1 MPAHEEHTDPSS
13 SDDEVLRDPG
23 SGYSGS
29 DDTDSDAWSNPLDH
43 LQQQPVLPAEMD
55 LQEQAGPSL
64 SVVVVAVLDW
74 MTKHKATEV
83 STKDL
88 CSMVPMICPGAA
100 THIYQTA
107 ASALQCF
114 MHRRVLKIDV
124 CICGHTAYFD
134 AVSPQLSHV
143 VYSSL
148 DTCPRCG
155 EPRYFTDEDGA
166 LKARAVFYYM
176 PVKGWLTDLYARVD
190 LVPFLRNDLP
200 PESFP
205 PGHMRRSNGWKY
217 KVTENPNIN
226 TDGRHLAVT
235 GACDGVPL
243 FKDKNALSGW
253 PFLLRPCIAD
263 GLSTEPAYSHLV
275 AYQTCVY
282 QDEVAGKIVSVSRYI
297 CVSHV
302 ANTCFI
308 TNNC

>member
-1 MPAHEEHTDPSS
+1 MC
-13 SDDEVLRDPG
+13 V
-23 SGYSGS
+23 
-29 DDTDSDAWSNPLDH
+29 
-43 LQQQPVLPAEMD
+43 
-55 LQEQAGPSL
+55 
-64 SVVVVAVLDW
+64 SVVTLPISMLSPRSCPTWFIRLWIHVRVVENLGISR
-74 MTKHKATEV
+74 TK
-83 STKDL
+83 
-88 CSMVPMICPGAA
+88 MVHSKP
-100 THIYQTA
+100 
-107 ASALQCF
+107 ALF
-114 MHRRVLKIDV
+114 FI
-124 CICGHTAYFD
+124 
-134 AVSPQLSHV
+134 
-143 VYSSL
+143 
-148 DTCPRCG
+148 TCPSK
-155 EPRYFTDEDGA
+155 DG
-166 LKARAVFYYM
+166 
-176 PVKGWLTDLYARVD
+176 LYARVD